1 MTKSKFTG
9 DTFFWGFFMLI
20 PLFSFIIFSIKI
32 INQYS
37 GKIGETLILF
47 LFIILF
53 YFLLNFYNHMKVIN
67 IEEGKLKYY
76 SILRPFGRTLN
87 LKDYKGKIIL
97 TETGTRGSY
106 KTVYLVNNQNK
117 TSFKIM
123 GLHYKNFD
131 ELNNAIPLKI
141 MKYPSG
147 IMNYLKI
154 LFLEKVSLNSKK

>member
-1 MTKSKFTG
+1 
-9 DTFFWGFFMLI
+9 
-20 PLFSFIIFSIKI
+20 
-32 INQYS
+32 
-37 GKIGETLILF
+37 
-47 LFIILF
+47 
-53 YFLLNFYNHMKVIN
+53 MKVIK
-67 IEEGKLKYY
+67 IEDGKLTYY

-87 LKDYKGKIIL
+87 LKDYVGKVIL
-97 TETGTRGSY
+97 TGNGLKEDLQTA
-106 KTVYLVNNQNK
+106 YLVNNQNK

-154 LFLEKVSLNSKK
+154 LFLEKVSVNSKK

>member
-1 MTKSKFTG
+1 MIKSKFSG
-9 DTFFWGFFMLI
+9 DAIFWGIFMLI
-20 PLFSFIIFSIKI
+20 PLFSFIIFSIKGV
-32 INQYS
+32 NQYS
-37 GKIGETLILF
+37 GKIGETLILL

-53 YFLLNFYNHMKVIN
+53 YFLLNFLKHMKVIK
-67 IEEGKLKYY
+67 IEDGKLKYY

-106 KTVYLVNNQNK
+106 KTAYLVNNQNK

-141 MKYPSG
+141 MKYPTG

-154 LFLEKVSLNSKK
+154 LFLEKVSVDTKK

>member
-1 MTKSKFTG
+1 MIKSKFSG
-9 DTFFWGFFMLI
+9 DTIFWGIFMLI

-32 INQYS
+32 VNQYS
-37 GKIGETLILF
+37 GKIGETLILL
-47 LFIILF
+47 LFITLF
-53 YFLLNFYNHMKVIN
+53 YFLLNFLKHMKVIK
-67 IEEGKLKYY
+67 IEDGKLKYY

-87 LKDYKGKIIL
+87 LENYTGKIIL

-141 MKYPSG
+141 MKYPAG

-154 LFLEKVSLNSKK
+154 LFFEKVSVDTKK